1 MINFFIDDCKSFI
14 IESTWISIC
23 FSLNRKR
30 RIPEIIKIMFVDHA
44 PKNGLMRIPCP
55 SARNKLLSIITM
67 KYIIKAIVPL
77 PLRLLLELVIP
88 IGHAI
93 RAMAMHLRG
102 KAHL

>member
-1 MINFFIDDCKSFI
+1 MIIHFNSFGAVNNLKFFD
-14 IESTWISIC
+14 
-23 FSLNRKR
+23 
-30 RIPEIIKIMFVDHA
+30 IKIMFVDHA

-93 RAMAMHLRG
+93 RAMAMQLRG